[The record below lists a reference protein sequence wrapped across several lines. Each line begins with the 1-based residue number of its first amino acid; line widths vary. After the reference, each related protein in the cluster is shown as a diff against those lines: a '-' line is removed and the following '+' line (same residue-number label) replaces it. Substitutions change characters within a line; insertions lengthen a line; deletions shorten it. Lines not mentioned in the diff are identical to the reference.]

1 MRILSISIKRVNSI
15 ILSQQPHTPH
25 CLRYIRVRTNLQKNI
40 TFTSMLTENA
50 VLNKAKHPRK
60 ICFFCYFSSF
70 PLRNIIINEEVTF
83 PIACRNLCAFI
94 TVHNCVHLEPFPF
107 AVEPTWYDRSRPS
120 SSVPSC
126 GTNTRQVLFSRNL

>member
-1 MRILSISIKRVNSI
+1 MFEFNYIKSTTLHTSLSEVHSCPH
-15 ILSQQPHTPH
+15 QPT
-25 CLRYIRVRTNLQKNI
+25 KNI
-40 TFTSMLTENA
+40 TFPSMLMENA

-60 ICFFCYFSSF
+60 ICLFCYFSSF
-70 PLRNIIINEEVTF
+70 PFRNIIINKEVTF

-107 AVEPTWYDRSRPS
+107 AVEPTWYDPSRPS

-126 GTNTRQVLFSRNL
+126 GTNTRQVLFSRDL